1 MQLLKFVTMKTPSI
15 HINSFLSKT
24 FYLESQAFQK
34 RSQEEEL
41 LEKIPRTFLRSLYY
55 FSY

>member
-1 MQLLKFVTMKTPSI
+1 MFVTMKTPPT
-15 HINSFLSKT
+15 HINCFLSKL
-24 FYLESQAFQK
+24 FFLENQVFQN

-41 LEKIPRTFLRSLYY
+41 LEKILRTLLGSLYY

>member
-1 MQLLKFVTMKTPSI
+1 MQLLMFVTMKTPPT
-15 HINSFLSKT
+15 HINCFLSKT
-24 FYLESQAFQK
+24 FYLENQVFQN

-41 LEKIPRTFLRSLYY
+41 LEKILRTLLGSLYY